1 MEISGPDSSDI
12 STTAPASS
20 LLPYCCINAA
30 YSPPLVM
37 SIAATSARTDSPAS
51 GPLDTPP
58 MGSSGA
64 HRTATSQATAILVS
78 TKLPERRSTRPEAR
92 SWMVAPM
99 QKNHTARIGTVPLIR
114 PLLKDPKVLPACGQ
128 SVWQSAPSNKGTS
141 IIPPGSRSTVA
152 LIRIRVPVSASPRA
166 GLAASRR
173 HLRACRSRRERTQ
186 PHTNAPVMTA
196 AAAMTGA
203 ADLAQ

>member
-1 MEISGPDSSDI
+1 M
-12 STTAPASS
+12 
-20 LLPYCCINAA
+20 
-30 YSPPLVM
+30 
-37 SIAATSARTDSPAS
+37 
-51 GPLDTPP
+51 
-58 MGSSGA
+58 
-64 HRTATSQATAILVS
+64 
-78 TKLPERRSTRPEAR
+78 
-92 SWMVAPM
+92 
-99 QKNHTARIGTVPLIR
+99 
-114 PLLKDPKVLPACGQ
+114 
-128 SVWQSAPSNKGTS
+128 WQSAPSNKGTS

-203 ADLAQ
+203 ADPAQ